1 MIINDYITK
10 KNLHLTLFIVHS
22 LTRTTTR
29 GNQSG
34 HQPPSASAG
43 GGISLFS
50 GISEIISGLS
60 QNSNNNNNVESI
72 SNNSSEATL
81 PPSYRTRN
89 NNRHTGNHLRPISAY
104 NNDSNHDFTLAVR
117 SSSMENLSARPL
129 SQHQPPS
136 NSSFSEPQPK
146 NVNNSSSK
154 CTSINSS
161 SSANQNQIDRESIS
175 DSKNKSNKKLL
186 NNGNNN
192 DLVTI
197 VTISGF
203 IDENENKK
211 NINEESSATTTEELT
226 SDVCVLAH
234 L

>member
-1 MIINDYITK
+1 M
-10 KNLHLTLFIVHS
+10 LFFVC
-22 LTRTTTR
+22 RTTAIPR

-34 HQPPSASAG
+34 HLSPSATSAG
-43 GGISLFS
+43 GLFS

-60 QNSNNNNNVESI
+60 SNHTNNNIESI

-89 NNRHTGNHLRPISAY
+89 NNRHTGTHLVRPMSAY

-117 SSSMENLSARPL
+117 SSSMENLSAEPPLPPL
-129 SQHQPPS
+129 SYHQPPS
-136 NSSFSEPQPK
+136 NLSSSEQQQPK
-146 NVNNSSSK
+146 NVNSSSSSQ

-161 SSANQNQIDRESIS
+161 SCSSANQNQIDRESIS
-175 DSKNKSNKKLL
+175 DNSSKVRSNKKLL
-186 NNGNNN
+186 NNGNKSNK

-203 IDENENKK
+203 IDENENRK
-211 NINEESSATTTEELT
+211 NNNEVSSSMPLQTEEGTTE
-226 SDVCVLAH
+226 VCVLAH

>member
-1 MIINDYITK
+1 MC
-10 KNLHLTLFIVHS
+10 
-22 LTRTTTR
+22 RTTAIPR

-34 HQPPSASAG
+34 HLSPSATSAG
-43 GGISLFS
+43 GLFS

-60 QNSNNNNNVESI
+60 SNHTNNNNNIESI

-89 NNRHTGNHLRPISAY
+89 NNRHTGTHLVRPMSAY

-117 SSSMENLSARPL
+117 SSSMENLSAEPPLPPL
-129 SQHQPPS
+129 SYHQPPS
-136 NSSFSEPQPK
+136 NSSSSEQQPK
-146 NVNNSSSK
+146 NVNSSSSSQ

-161 SSANQNQIDRESIS
+161 SCSSANQNQIDRESIS
-175 DSKNKSNKKLL
+175 DNSSKVRSNKKLL
-186 NNGNNN
+186 NNGNKSNKE
-192 DLVTI
+192 LVTI

-203 IDENENKK
+203 IDENENRK
-211 NINEESSATTTEELT
+211 NINEVSSSSCMPLQTEEGTTE
-226 SDVCVLAH
+226 VCVLAH